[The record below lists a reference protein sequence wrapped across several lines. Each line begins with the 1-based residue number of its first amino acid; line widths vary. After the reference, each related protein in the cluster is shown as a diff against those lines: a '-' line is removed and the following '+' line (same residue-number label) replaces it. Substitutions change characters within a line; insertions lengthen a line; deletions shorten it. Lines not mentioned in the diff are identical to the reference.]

1 MNFKKYILP
10 LVVIIAFIIY
20 KVYNKSHVNIANSV
34 EDISVSVKKIVEDFS
49 SDETLANTIYLDKI
63 VSVKGELS
71 EIKNANEKTILI
83 LTSKDIFETV
93 QAELSSNAAQKIK
106 NYTIGKPITVKGMC
120 TGYLMDV
127 ILVKCEL
134 IE

>member
-106 NYTIGKPITVKGMC
+106 NYTIGKPITVKGIC